1 MRLEH
6 WFYTVPLRLR
16 SLFRRGQVEAELNEE
31 LRYHLERQ
39 IEVNTAAGMS
49 VEEARYAALRAMHG
63 LDQRKEEC
71 RDMRRVRFIED
82 LWQDFRFSVRS
93 LLKRPGFTAII
104 LIALALGIGA
114 NTAIF
119 SLVNAVIL
127 QPLPYQDPDRLVWVY
142 GNIRNGGNRAS
153 VAPPDFLD
161 YRSQNKTFE
170 QFAASGSMMLPMNL
184 TGSGEPERLNASIIT
199 GNYFDTFGVRPALGR
214 GFSLENEK
222 TGQDHVT
229 VLSHAFWQTRFGGDP
244 NIVNKTINLD
254 GKAYEVLGVMPAEVV
269 LPQPAQLWVP
279 INFDADPEMKMR
291 NARFLR
297 GIGRLK
303 EGVTLD
309 QAQTD
314 TDLIAAQLEQQYPD
328 SNTGWSL
335 RLIPLREILVGG
347 SRTMLFILFG
357 AVGFVL
363 LIACANVA
371 NLLLVRAAARQK
383 EIAMRTALGA
393 SRLRIIRQMIT
404 ESLSLAIFGGALGAL
419 LAVAGVKLLVSLGE
433 DNIPRTANVKIDATV
448 LAFTLLISLATGLL
462 FGLAPAIRTM
472 KENLVDAL
480 KDGIRGGS
488 EATVKNRTRSLLVVF
503 ESAIAVM
510 LLIAAGLLIRSLVA
524 LQNVDPGFDPNN
536 VLTLRVDLPRQKYNT
551 PEKASNFFEQLE
563 TRVAGLPGVEAVG
576 LITDLPLSGE
586 ARDMPYRVEGRPA
599 TSDIAF
605 VDFRRVNKNY
615 FSAMRI
621 PLRCGRNFTEQ
632 EVRQSDKAIVVS
644 QAFVDSVFPNEEA
657 LGKRLIIWSGIR
669 NEPYEIIGIVG
680 DTRYQS
686 LQGEPS
692 ATMYVPTREL
702 LFVNLVIRTQGDP
715 LSLVGGVRKEVNALD
730 PDQPIAAIR
739 PMTEWVAMSAAGAR
753 YRTTLL
759 GLFALLAMI
768 LAATGIYG
776 VMSYS
781 VAQRTQEIGVRMAL
795 GARPLD
801 VLKLV
806 VRQGMMLALIGVIV
820 GLAGALALTRVMS
833 SLLFGVTERDP
844 ITFVAVAALLI
855 VVAFISCFVPAHRAT
870 KVDPLVALRYE

>member
-71 RDMRRVRFIED
+71 RDMRRVRLIED
-82 LWQDFRFSVRS
+82 LWQDFRFGLRS
-93 LLKRPGFTAII
+93 LLKRPGFTAIA
-104 LIALALGIGA
+104 LLALALGIGA

-127 QPLPYQDPDRLVWVY
+127 QPLPYRDPDRLISVY
-142 GNIRNGGNRAS
+142 GTRNRSTQGS
-153 VAPPDFLD
+153 VGPTDFLD

-404 ESLSLAIFGGALGAL
+404 ESLLLAIFGGALGAL

-621 PLRCGRNFTEQ
+621 PLRRGRNFSEQ

-806 VRQGMMLALIGVIV
+806 VRQGMMLALIGVVV

-870 KVDPLVALRYE
+870 RVDPLIALRCE

>member
-71 RDMRRVRFIED
+71 RDMRRVRLIED
-82 LWQDFRFSVRS
+82 LWQDSRFSLRS
-93 LLKRPGFTAII
+93 LLKRPGFTAIA
-104 LIALALGIGA
+104 LLALALGIGA

-127 QPLPYQDPDRLVWVY
+127 QPLPYRDPDRLISVY
-142 GNIRNGGNRAS
+142 GTRNRSTQGS
-153 VAPPDFLD
+153 VGPTDFLD

-404 ESLSLAIFGGALGAL
+404 ESLLLAIFGGALGAL

-536 VLTLRVDLPRQKYNT
+536 VLTLRVDLARQKYNT

-599 TSDIAF
+599 RSDIAF

-621 PLRCGRNFTEQ
+621 PLRRGRNFTEQ

-759 GLFALLAMI
+759 GLFALLAMF

-795 GARPLD
+795 GAPTLD

-806 VRQGMMLALIGVIV
+806 VRQGMILALIGIVI
-820 GLAGALALTRVMS
+820 GLAAALALTRVMS

-844 ITFVAVAALLI
+844 ITFVVVAALLI
-855 VVAFISCFVPAHRAT
+855 VVAFIACFVPARRAT

>member
-71 RDMRRVRFIED
+71 RDMRRVRLIED
-82 LWQDFRFSVRS
+82 LWQDFRFSLRS
-93 LLKRPGFTAII
+93 LLKRPGFTAIA
-104 LIALALGIGA
+104 LLALALGIGA

-127 QPLPYQDPDRLVWVY
+127 QPLPYRDPDRLISVY
-142 GNIRNGGNRAS
+142 GTRNRSTQGS
-153 VAPPDFLD
+153 VGPTDFLD

-404 ESLSLAIFGGALGAL
+404 ESLVLAIFGGALGAL

-621 PLRCGRNFTEQ
+621 PLRRGRNFTEQ

-806 VRQGMMLALIGVIV
+806 VRQGMMLVLIGVIV

-870 KVDPLVALRYE
+870 RIDPLIALRCE

>member
-71 RDMRRVRFIED
+71 RDMRRVRLIED
-82 LWQDFRFSVRS
+82 LWQDFRFSLRS
-93 LLKRPGFTAII
+93 LLKRPGFTAIA
-104 LIALALGIGA
+104 LLALALGIGA

-127 QPLPYQDPDRLVWVY
+127 QPLPYRDPDRLISVY
-142 GNIRNGGNRAS
+142 GTRNRSTQGS
-153 VAPPDFLD
+153 VGPTDFLD

-404 ESLSLAIFGGALGAL
+404 ESLLLAIFGGALGAL

-621 PLRCGRNFTEQ
+621 PLRRGRNFTEQ

-739 PMTEWVAMSAAGAR
+739 PMTEWVSMSAAGAR

-795 GARPLD
+795 GARPFD

-806 VRQGMMLALIGVIV
+806 VRQGMILALIGVVV

-833 SLLFGVTERDP
+833 SLLFEVTERDP
-844 ITFVAVAALLI
+844 ITFVVVAALLI
-855 VVAFISCFVPAHRAT
+855 VVAFIACFVPARRAT

>member
-71 RDMRRVRFIED
+71 RDMRRVRLIED
-82 LWQDFRFSVRS
+82 LWQDSRFSLRS
-93 LLKRPGFTAII
+93 LLKRPGFTAIA
-104 LIALALGIGA
+104 LLALALGIGA

-127 QPLPYQDPDRLVWVY
+127 QPLPYRDPDRLISVY
-142 GNIRNGGNRAS
+142 GTRNRSTQGS
-153 VAPPDFLD
+153 VGPTDFLD

-404 ESLSLAIFGGALGAL
+404 ESLLLAIFGGALGAL

-621 PLRCGRNFTEQ
+621 PLRRGRNFTEQ

-870 KVDPLVALRYE
+870 RVDPLIALRCE

>member
-71 RDMRRVRFIED
+71 RDMRRVRLIED
-82 LWQDFRFSVRS
+82 LWQDSRFSLRS
-93 LLKRPGFTAII
+93 LLKRPGFTAIA
-104 LIALALGIGA
+104 LLALALGIGA

-127 QPLPYQDPDRLVWVY
+127 QPLPYRDPDRLISVY
-142 GNIRNGGNRAS
+142 GTRNRSTQGS
-153 VAPPDFLD
+153 VGPTDFLD

-279 INFDADPEMKMR
+279 LNFDADPEMKMR

-404 ESLSLAIFGGALGAL
+404 ESLLLAIFGGALGAL

-621 PLRCGRNFTEQ
+621 PLRRGRNFTEQ

-844 ITFVAVAALLI
+844 ITFGVVAALLI
-855 VVAFISCFVPAHRAT
+855 VVAFIACFVPARRAT

>member
-71 RDMRRVRFIED
+71 RDMRRVRLIED
-82 LWQDFRFSVRS
+82 LWQDFRFGLRS
-93 LLKRPGFTAII
+93 LLKRPGFTAIA
-104 LIALALGIGA
+104 LLALALGIGA

-127 QPLPYQDPDRLVWVY
+127 QPLPYRDPDRLISVY
-142 GNIRNGGNRAS
+142 GTRNRSTQGS
-153 VAPPDFLD
+153 VGPTDFLD

-404 ESLSLAIFGGALGAL
+404 ESLLLAIFGGALGAL

-621 PLRCGRNFTEQ
+621 PLRRGRNFTEQ

-870 KVDPLVALRYE
+870 RVDPLIALRYE

>member
-71 RDMRRVRFIED
+71 RDMRRVRLIED
-82 LWQDFRFSVRS
+82 LWRDFRFGLRS
-93 LLKRPGFTAII
+93 LLKRPGFTAIA
-104 LIALALGIGA
+104 LLALALGIGA

-127 QPLPYQDPDRLVWVY
+127 QPLPYRDPDRLISVY
-142 GNIRNGGNRAS
+142 GTRNRSTQGS
-153 VAPPDFLD
+153 VGPTDFLD

-404 ESLSLAIFGGALGAL
+404 ESLLLAIFGGALGAL

-621 PLRCGRNFTEQ
+621 PLRRGRNFTEQ

-806 VRQGMMLALIGVIV
+806 VRQGMMLVLIGVIV

-870 KVDPLVALRYE
+870 RIDPLIALRCE

>member
-71 RDMRRVRFIED
+71 RDMRRVRLIED
-82 LWQDFRFSVRS
+82 LWQDFRFGLRS
-93 LLKRPGFTAII
+93 LLKRPGFTAIA
-104 LIALALGIGA
+104 LLALALGIGA

-127 QPLPYQDPDRLVWVY
+127 QPLPYRDPDRLISVY
-142 GNIRNGGNRAS
+142 GTRNRSTQGS
-153 VAPPDFLD
+153 VGPTDFLD

-404 ESLSLAIFGGALGAL
+404 ESLLLAIFGGALGAL

-621 PLRCGRNFTEQ
+621 PLRRGRNFTEQ

-806 VRQGMMLALIGVIV
+806 VRQGMMLVLIGVIV

-870 KVDPLVALRYE
+870 RIDPLIALRYE

>member
-71 RDMRRVRFIED
+71 RDMRRVRLIED
-82 LWQDFRFSVRS
+82 LWQDSRFSLRS
-93 LLKRPGFTAII
+93 LLKRPGFTAIA
-104 LIALALGIGA
+104 LLALALGIGA

-127 QPLPYQDPDRLVWVY
+127 QPLPYRDPDRLISVY
-142 GNIRNGGNRAS
+142 GTRNRSTQGS
-153 VAPPDFLD
+153 VGPTDFLD

-404 ESLSLAIFGGALGAL
+404 ESLLLAIFGGALGAL

-621 PLRCGRNFTEQ
+621 PLRRGRNFTEQ

>member
-71 RDMRRVRFIED
+71 RDMRRVRLIED
-82 LWQDFRFSVRS
+82 LWRDFRFSLRS
-93 LLKRPGFTAII
+93 LLKRPGFTAIA
-104 LIALALGIGA
+104 LLALALGIGA

-127 QPLPYQDPDRLVWVY
+127 QPLPYRDPDRLISVY
-142 GNIRNGGNRAS
+142 GTRNRSTQGS
-153 VAPPDFLD
+153 VGPTDFLD

-184 TGSGEPERLNASIIT
+184 TGSGEPERLNASVIT

-404 ESLSLAIFGGALGAL
+404 ESLLLAIFGGALGAL

-621 PLRCGRNFTEQ
+621 PLRRGRNFTEQ

-806 VRQGMMLALIGVIV
+806 VRQGMMLVLIGVVV

-870 KVDPLVALRYE
+870 RVDPLIALRCE

>member
-71 RDMRRVRFIED
+71 RDMRRVRLIED
-82 LWQDFRFSVRS
+82 LWRDFRFSLRS
-93 LLKRPGFTAII
+93 LLKRPGFTAIA
-104 LIALALGIGA
+104 LLALALGIGA

-127 QPLPYQDPDRLVWVY
+127 QPLPYRDPDRLISVY
-142 GNIRNGGNRAS
+142 GTRNRSTQGS
-153 VAPPDFLD
+153 VGPTDFLD

-669 NEPYEIIGIVG
+669 NEPYEIVGIVG

-730 PDQPIAAIR
+730 PDLPIAAIR

>member
-16 SLFRRGQVEAELNEE
+16 SLFRRGQVEAELDEE

-71 RDMRRVRFIED
+71 RDMRRMRFIED
-82 LWQDFRFSVRS
+82 LWQDFRFGLRS

-127 QPLPYQDPDRLVWVY
+127 QPLPYPDPDRLVWVY
-142 GNIRNGGNRAS
+142 GNLRNGGNRGS
-153 VAPPDFLD
+153 VGPLEVLD

-170 QFAASGSMMLPMNL
+170 QFAASGSTVLPMNF
-184 TGSGEPERLNASIIT
+184 TGSGEPERIASSAIT
-199 GNYFDTFGVRPALGR
+199 GNYFDTFRVRPALGR

-244 NIVNKTINLD
+244 NIVNKTIILN

-269 LPQPAQLWVP
+269 LPQDAQLWVP
-279 INFDADPEMKMR
+279 LNFDADPEMKMR
-291 NARFLR
+291 NARFLL

-303 EGVTLD
+303 EGVTLA
-309 QAQTD
+309 QAQAD

-404 ESLSLAIFGGALGAL
+404 ESLLLAIFGGALGVL

-480 KDGIRGGS
+480 KDGIRGGG
-488 EATVKNRTRSLLVVF
+488 EATLKNRMRSLLVVF
-503 ESAIAVM
+503 ESAIAVL
-510 LLIAAGLLIRSLVA
+510 LLI
-524 LQNVDPGFDPNN
+524 
-536 VLTLRVDLPRQKYNT
+536 
-551 PEKASNFFEQLE
+551 
-563 TRVAGLPGVEAVG
+563 
-576 LITDLPLSGE
+576 
-586 ARDMPYRVEGRPA
+586 
-599 TSDIAF
+599 
-605 VDFRRVNKNY
+605 
-615 FSAMRI
+615 
-621 PLRCGRNFTEQ
+621 
-632 EVRQSDKAIVVS
+632 
-644 QAFVDSVFPNEEA
+644 
-657 LGKRLIIWSGIR
+657 
-669 NEPYEIIGIVG
+669 
-680 DTRYQS
+680 
-686 LQGEPS
+686 
-692 ATMYVPTREL
+692 
-702 LFVNLVIRTQGDP
+702 
-715 LSLVGGVRKEVNALD
+715 
-730 PDQPIAAIR
+730 
-739 PMTEWVAMSAAGAR
+739 GA
-753 YRTTLL
+753 
-759 GLFALLAMI
+759 
-768 LAATGIYG
+768 
-776 VMSYS
+776 
-781 VAQRTQEIGVRMAL
+781 
-795 GARPLD
+795 
-801 VLKLV
+801 
-806 VRQGMMLALIGVIV
+806 
-820 GLAGALALTRVMS
+820 
-833 SLLFGVTERDP
+833 
-844 ITFVAVAALLI
+844 
-855 VVAFISCFVPAHRAT
+855 
-870 KVDPLVALRYE
+870 

>member
-16 SLFRRGQVEAELNEE
+16 SLFRRGQVEAELDEE

-71 RDMRRVRFIED
+71 RDMRRVRLIED
-82 LWQDFRFSVRS
+82 LWQDFRFGLRS
-93 LLKRPGFTAII
+93 LLKRPGFTAIA
-104 LIALALGIGA
+104 LLALALGIGA

-127 QPLPYQDPDRLVWVY
+127 QPLPYRDPDRLISVY
-142 GNIRNGGNRAS
+142 GTRNRSTQGS
-153 VAPPDFLD
+153 VGPTDFLD

-170 QFAASGSMMLPMNL
+170 QFAASGSTMLPMNL

-599 TSDIAF
+599 ASDIAF

-621 PLRCGRNFTEQ
+621 PLRRGRNFSEQ

-806 VRQGMMLALIGVIV
+806 VRQGMMLALIGVVV

-870 KVDPLVALRYE
+870 RVDPLIALRCE

>member
-71 RDMRRVRFIED
+71 RDMRRVRLIED

-127 QPLPYQDPDRLVWVY
+127 QPLPYRDPDRLISVY
-142 GNIRNGGNRAS
+142 GTRNRSTQGS
-153 VAPPDFLD
+153 VGPTDFLD

-170 QFAASGSMMLPMNL
+170 QFAASGSTMLPMNL

-621 PLRCGRNFTEQ
+621 PLRRGRNFSEQ

-870 KVDPLVALRYE
+870 RVDPLIALRCE

>member
-71 RDMRRVRFIED
+71 RDMRRVRLIED
-82 LWQDFRFSVRS
+82 LWQDFRFSLRS
-93 LLKRPGFTAII
+93 LLKRPGFTAIA
-104 LIALALGIGA
+104 LLALALGIGA

-127 QPLPYQDPDRLVWVY
+127 QPLPYRDPDRLISVY
-142 GNIRNGGNRAS
+142 GTRNRSTQGS
-153 VAPPDFLD
+153 VGPTDFLD

-404 ESLSLAIFGGALGAL
+404 ESLLLAIFGGALGAL

-621 PLRCGRNFTEQ
+621 PLRRGRNFTEQ

-870 KVDPLVALRYE
+870 RVDPLIALRYE

>member
-71 RDMRRVRFIED
+71 RDMRRVRLIED
-82 LWQDFRFSVRS
+82 LWRDFRFSLRS
-93 LLKRPGFTAII
+93 LLKRPGFTAIA
-104 LIALALGIGA
+104 LLALALGIGA

-127 QPLPYQDPDRLVWVY
+127 QPLPYRDPDRLISVY
-142 GNIRNGGNRAS
+142 GTRNRSTQGS
-153 VAPPDFLD
+153 VGPTDFLD

-309 QAQTD
+309 QAQVD

-404 ESLSLAIFGGALGAL
+404 ESLLLAIFGGALGAL

-480 KDGIRGGS
+480 KDGTRGGS

-621 PLRCGRNFTEQ
+621 PLRRGRNFTEQ

-820 GLAGALALTRVMS
+820 GLAGAFALTRVMS

-855 VVAFISCFVPAHRAT
+855 VVAFIACFVPAHRAT
-870 KVDPLVALRYE
+870 RVDPLITLRCE

>member
-71 RDMRRVRFIED
+71 RDMRRVRLIED
-82 LWQDFRFSVRS
+82 LWRDFRFSLRS
-93 LLKRPGFTAII
+93 LLKRPGFTAIA
-104 LIALALGIGA
+104 LLALALGIGA

-127 QPLPYQDPDRLVWVY
+127 QPLPYRDPDRLISVY
-142 GNIRNGGNRAS
+142 GTRNRSTQGS
-153 VAPPDFLD
+153 VGPTDFLD

-291 NARFLR
+291 NVRFLR

-404 ESLSLAIFGGALGAL
+404 ESLLLAIFGGALGAL

-621 PLRCGRNFTEQ
+621 PLRRGRNFTEQ

-692 ATMYVPTREL
+692 ATMYVPTREF

>member
-71 RDMRRVRFIED
+71 RDMRRVRLIED
-82 LWQDFRFSVRS
+82 LWQDFRFGLRS
-93 LLKRPGFTAII
+93 LLKRPGFTAIA
-104 LIALALGIGA
+104 LLALALGIGA

-127 QPLPYQDPDRLVWVY
+127 QPLPYRDPDRLISVY
-142 GNIRNGGNRAS
+142 GTRNRSTQGS
-153 VAPPDFLD
+153 VGPTDFLD

-170 QFAASGSMMLPMNL
+170 QFAASGSTMLPMNL

-621 PLRCGRNFTEQ
+621 PLRRGRNFSEQ

-870 KVDPLVALRYE
+870 RVDPLIALRCE